1 MKDNVDG
8 CGVLFEIMNEENG
21 WNAVVALTK
30 IRPRMNGDRAI
41 VVVQIRLSLEL
52 GSFLVDR
59 PIVDRDR
66 IVEQAAIVK
75 EHPSKCKIEYHV
87 SVFLH

>member
-59 PIVDRDR
+59 PIVDR
-66 IVEQAAIVK
+66 ISVEQA
-75 EHPSKCKIEYHV
+75 SCKKRRYDNK
-87 SVFLH
+87 